1 MVILYLYMNCL
12 YSTHFSSIQTNS
24 EMGVKNLPLLKD
36 IHSETR
42 NVNSEM
48 RVESAIVT
56 VNGDS
61 IPLDISTITNSEKGE
76 YICTI
81 IMFI

>member
-1 MVILYLYMNCL
+1 
-12 YSTHFSSIQTNS
+12 
-24 EMGVKNLPLLKD
+24 MGVKNLPLLKD
-36 IHSETR
+36 IHSETG

-48 RVESAIVT
+48 GVESAIVT

-76 YICTI
+76 YICPI